1 MPVTKDALCWLKRVS
16 WLNSDLSLQ
25 LRQEIH
31 APPVSPPGQA
41 LNCYGGKYYSTTDM
55 SSTSYLLSNYTVNRE
70 RFAGLNFH
78 DFWEYRKSFPMNF

>member
-31 APPVSPPGQA
+31 APPVSPGQA
-41 LNCYGGKYYSTTDM
+41 LTSIVTVASTIQQQTCLQLHIYS
-55 SSTSYLLSNYTVNRE
+55 LII
-70 RFAGLNFH
+70 
-78 DFWEYRKSFPMNF
+78 P